1 MSNLKT
7 AYCGFPLLAAGQAQ
21 KEITHNEALTLADA
35 LISGAVE
42 AGPLNA
48 PPSAP
53 TSGQMWIVGDNPSGS
68 WAQAAGQLALWTQ
81 GGWRFLSPHPGQR
94 LWDKTSGRFIW
105 YRESAWTQ
113 TVTLN
118 QVTGGTVVDTEA
130 REALVTIRN
139 LLISLGVAVP

>member
-1 MSNLKT
+1 MSDLKT

-53 TSGQMWIVGDNPSGS
+53 TPGQMWIVGDNPSGVGRRQRGNWHFGHKADGVS
-68 WAQAAGQLALWTQ
+68 FPLIRAKDYGIRRAEASFGIENQL
-81 GGWRFLSPHPGQR
+81 GRKR
-94 LWDKTSGRFIW
+94 LH
-105 YRESAWTQ
+105 
-113 TVTLN
+113 
-118 QVTGGTVVDTEA
+118 
-130 REALVTIRN
+130 
-139 LLISLGVAVP
+139 